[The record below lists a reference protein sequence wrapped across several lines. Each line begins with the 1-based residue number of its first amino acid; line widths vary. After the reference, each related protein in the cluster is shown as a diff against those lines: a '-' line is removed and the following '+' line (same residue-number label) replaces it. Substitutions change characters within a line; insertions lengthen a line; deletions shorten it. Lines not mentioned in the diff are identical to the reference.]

1 MSSRR
6 TFLLILELGLTMKNY
21 VEKINVRTIIIF
33 RGVDVKCT
41 VLYMLVFCR
50 HAYLVRFK

>member
-41 VLYMLVFCR
+41 VLYMLLFCR